1 MRNKRTVIERE
12 RILDIFRLRSIFFF
26 GMVVLAISGC
36 ASTYK
41 ASEEQER
48 GTGYSEKRS
57 SEGVYFLRFNG
68 LGNEEVEKILV
79 LWHRRAAE
87 LCGENNYSGTPRKK
101 KVEGVY
107 TAFSNGVMY
116 PESVTT
122 PYVEGK
128 VECKDKQLA
137 RRAGPSIY
145 NPSDDIHK
153 LKLAAVTAPG
163 VESGDKLAQ
172 NLTGYVNSQLKRYG
186 SDPALPGKFDMNIVI
201 TRFVADGWHSNL
213 LFGGVSG
220 GTYEYV
226 SVVTILDAE
235 SGQGIGEQE
244 ISTEVSAGGESEY
257 RLKNEHAREIVE
269 YAVSVFQRAVRQEG
283 NL

>member
-1 MRNKRTVIERE
+1 MI
-12 RILDIFRLRSIFFF
+12 
-26 GMVVLAISGC
+26 VLVISGC

-68 LGNEEVEKILV
+68 LRNEDVENILA

-87 LCGENNYSGTPRKK
+87 LCGENNYSGIPRKK

-107 TAFSNGVMY
+107 MVLMY
-116 PESVTT
+116 AESVTT
-122 PYVEGK
+122 PYVEGE
-128 VECKDKQLA
+128 VECKDKPLA
-137 RRAGPSIY
+137 RRAGLPIY
-145 NPSDDIHK
+145 NPSDDIRK
-153 LKLAAVTAPG
+153 LKLVAVTAPG

-172 NLTGYVNSQLKRYG
+172 NLTSYVNSQLKRYG
-186 SDPALPGKFDMNIVI
+186 SDPVLPGKFDMNIVI
-201 TRFVADGWHSNL
+201 TRFVADGWHSDL

-226 SVVTILDAE
+226 SVITILDAE

-244 ISTEVSAGGESEY
+244 ISTEVSAGGETEY
-257 RLKNEHAREIVE
+257 RLKNEHAREIIE
-269 YAVSVFQRAVRQEG
+269 YAVSVFQRTVHQEG